1 MANFVK
7 LANRVEQV
15 ENDKRA
21 MVARVNQLELELT
34 GFMSRVTQN
43 FNLNDQQMGG
53 LTHSLSYIE
62 TRVHDLHLWMQ
73 SELSGEGVEM
83 EEDEQEDDRE

>member
-1 MANFVK
+1 MANIVK

-53 LTHSLSYIE
+53 LTHSLS
-62 TRVHDLHLWMQ
+62 
-73 SELSGEGVEM
+73 
-83 EEDEQEDDRE
+83 